1 MDGVSSVLPQRKGV
15 VIGGLILIFG
25 LPLALAWLVFQLHAG
40 SFKGGLEHGELIT
53 PAQQFSPPPMSNGQ
67 GEAIS
72 GDLFRGKWT
81 LVYHTPDHKTNSVPS
96 QANPCDQHCLDLMD
110 TLSRIRLAQ
119 DRAMREVRIVL
130 ALPTTE
136 ESPQTDGTKWVDSN
150 IHVVTTD
157 HWPLVPGSVYIV
169 DPQGFLVLRYPP
181 GFEPTGL
188 LKDLKHLLKL
198 AGN

>member
-1 MDGVSSVLPQRKGV
+1 MDGISSVLPQRKGI
-15 VIGGLILIFG
+15 VIGGLVLIFG
-25 LPLALAWLVFQLHAG
+25 LPLALAWLVFHFHAG

-53 PAQQFSPPPMSNGQ
+53 PAQQFSPPPMINDQ

-81 LVYHTPDHKTNSVPS
+81 LVYYNPAHKTNSVLP
-96 QANPCDQHCLDLMD
+96 QTNPCDQHCLDLMD
-110 TLSRIRLAQ
+110 TLRRIRLAQ
-119 DRAMREVRIVL
+119 DRAMREVRLVL
-130 ALPTTE
+130 VLPTSASPLTE
-136 ESPQTDGTKWVDSN
+136 GAKWVDSN
-150 IHVVTTD
+150 IHVVTAD
-157 HWPLVPGSVYIV
+157 HWPLAPGSVYIV
-169 DPQGFLVLRYPP
+169 DPQGFLVLRYPT